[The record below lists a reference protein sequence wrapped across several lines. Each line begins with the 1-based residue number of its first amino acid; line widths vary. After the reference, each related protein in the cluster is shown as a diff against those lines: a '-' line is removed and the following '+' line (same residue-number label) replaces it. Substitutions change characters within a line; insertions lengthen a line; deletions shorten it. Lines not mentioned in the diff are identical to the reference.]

1 MLHKK
6 VGTHNIPQQ
15 MHVIKAY
22 EQNKRADI
30 IMLYE
35 YTMYWLYFFFGGGG
49 VYENKGIW
57 IPKYRYAVLLCETSH
72 KGFCD
77 VLLEAI

>member
-6 VGTHNIPQQ
+6 IGTHNIQQQ

-30 IMLYE
+30 TMLYE
-35 YTMYWLYFFFGGGG
+35 YTIYWLYFWGEG